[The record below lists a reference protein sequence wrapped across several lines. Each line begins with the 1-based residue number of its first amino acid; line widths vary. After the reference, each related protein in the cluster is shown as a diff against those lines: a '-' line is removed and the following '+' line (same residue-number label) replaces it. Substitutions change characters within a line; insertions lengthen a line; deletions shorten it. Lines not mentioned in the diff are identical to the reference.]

1 MKKKWMALV
10 LVTVMAMGL
19 VGCNSSKED
28 EHDNVVESSQDVDA
42 DAVTESDSAESNDS
56 VAGYPYWITQ
66 QTFGTPSTTFE
77 GTLFNEALTIPLDIT
92 MLDSIAAPFR
102 WWPNGVNSQDVTSI
116 REILTSDVLLHH
128 DGKTHFGST
137 GNTTS
142 ISTQIDE
149 NGQWIDEFYGLR
161 RIYIYNFDPNGEEL
175 PLSTCYE
182 NGWWCVYEDTFS
194 DSQFAKMLQIE
205 EGNSVEMME
214 HVFAKLGNPTY
225 IGDIFGTHN
234 SLNEWFAS
242 MKAKD
247 VEMYNLFWEY
257 EDFTLQIGL
266 QETSFGSEPSVELVR
281 VVYHTPEFWAVQKGL
296 MNNLFDIKSE

>member
-10 LVTVMAMGL
+10 LVIVMAMGL

-28 EHDNVVESSQDVDA
+28 EHDNVVESSQDA
-42 DAVTESDSAESNDS
+42 DAGDATENDSAENNDS
-56 VAGYPYWITQ
+56 VTGYPYWITQ
-66 QTFGTPSTTFE
+66 QTFGTPCTTFE

-92 MLDSIAAPFR
+92 TLDSIAAPYR
-102 WWPNGVNSQDVTSI
+102 WWPNGVNGQDVTSI
-116 REILTSDVLLHH
+116 REILTSDILLDH
-128 DGKTHFGST
+128 DGETHFGST

-142 ISTQIDE
+142 IRTQ
-149 NGQWIDEFYGLR
+149 IDEFYGLR
-161 RIYIYNFDPNGEEL
+161 EIYIYNFDPNGKEL

-194 DSQFAKMLQIE
+194 DSMFAKMLQIE
-205 EGNSVEMME
+205 EGSSVEMME
-214 HVFAKLGNPTY
+214 QVLEKFGNPTY
-225 IGDIFGTHN
+225 VGDVFGTHN
-234 SLNEWFAS
+234 SLNEWYAS

-257 EDFTLQIGL
+257 ENFTLQIGL
-266 QETSFGSEPSVELVR
+266 QETSFGTEPSVELIR
-281 VVYHTPEFWAVQKGL
+281 VVYYTPEFWAVQKGL